1 MKRSVLSTVVLS
13 AALATPALAEGL
25 AVGDKLTPFKLP
37 QAVGPELDL
46 ASLSGKK
53 AVVILFI
60 ATQCPISNA
69 YNERMAALAREY
81 SSKGVTFVGINSNK
95 QESAAEVVDHAKKNG
110 FDFVLLKDP
119 GNVQADRFGA
129 RVTPEAYV
137 FDGGWTL
144 RYHGRLD
151 EDRSGKN
158 VTSPDLRNALDALL
172 AGREIAVKE
181 TKAFGCTI
189 KRVDKA
195 TAGV

>member
-1 MKRSVLSTVVLS
+1 MKLSLLGTLVLSLAV
-13 AALATPALAEGL
+13 AAPALAQGL
-25 AVGDKLTPFKLP
+25 TVGDKLTPFKLP
-37 QAVGPELDL
+37 QAAGPEFDL

-60 ATQCPISNA
+60 ATQCPVSNA
-69 YNERMAALAREY
+69 YNERMAALARDY
-81 SSKGVTFVGINSNK
+81 SSKGVVFIGINSNK
-95 QESAAEVVDHAKKNG
+95 QESAAEVVEHAKTHG
-110 FDFVLLKDP
+110 FDFALLKDA

-129 RVTPEAYV
+129 HVTPEAYV
-137 FDGGWTL
+137 FDGAWTL
-144 RYHGRLD
+144 RYHGRVD
-151 EDRSGKN
+151 EDRSGRN

-195 TAGV
+195 TGA